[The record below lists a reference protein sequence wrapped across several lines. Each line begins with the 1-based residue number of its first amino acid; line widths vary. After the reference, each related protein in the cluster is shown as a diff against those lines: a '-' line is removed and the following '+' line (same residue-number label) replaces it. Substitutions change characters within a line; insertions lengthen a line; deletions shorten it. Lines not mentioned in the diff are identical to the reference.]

1 MALLPRSTL
10 AALSILLLAACS
22 VSATALTAMLGANER
37 SCYYADVDGLGEK
50 VGKSCFYFA
59 VQSGG
64 NFEIDYIVMD
74 PDDKVILE
82 GVAEKQGDYIF
93 TANKLGEYSFCF
105 ENEAYTQDKLLD
117 FDIMVE
123 SEPRRILSGQQP
135 PLKEHTSALEESTY
149 KISGVLNSIARTQK
163 YFHTRHHR
171 NFSTVK
177 STQGR
182 ILWLTIL
189 ECIIV
194 VGMAAA
200 QVWVLKT
207 FFSRG
212 SRRYK
217 V

>member
-1 MALLPRSTL
+1 MLLATL
-10 AALSILLLAACS
+10 AIACMVATS
-22 VSATALTAMLGANER
+22 ASATALTAMLAANEP
-37 SCYYADVDGLGEK
+37 SCYYVDVDGLGEK
-50 VGKSCFYFA
+50 VGFYFA

-64 NFEIDYIVMD
+64 NFEIDYVVMD
-74 PDDKVILE
+74 PDDRVILE
-82 GVAEKQGDYIF
+82 GVSEKQGDFIF
-93 TANKLGEYSFCF
+93 TANKIGEYSFCF
-105 ENEAYTQDKLLD
+105 ENGAYTQDKLLD

-149 KISGVLNSIARTQK
+149 KIKGILNSITRTQK

-171 NFSTVK
+171 NYSTVL
-177 STQGR
+177 STQSR
-182 ILWLTIL
+182 ILWFTIA
-189 ECIIV
+189 ECILIV
-194 VGMAAA
+194 AMSLM
-200 QVWVLKT
+200 QVWILKT

>member
-1 MALLPRSTL
+1 MPLSRPPIL
-10 AALSILLLAACS
+10 AAIAIGLLAAAH
-22 VSATALTAMLGANER
+22 VSATALTAMLAANDR

-50 VGKSCFYFA
+50 VGFYFA

-64 NFEIDYIVMD
+64 NFEIDYVVLD
-74 PDDKVILE
+74 PDDRVILE
-82 GVAEKQGDYIF
+82 GQGEKQGDYIF

-123 SEPRRILSGQQP
+123 SEPRRILPGQQP

-149 KISGVLNSIARTQK
+149 KISGILNSITRTQK

-171 NFSTVK
+171 NYSTVL
-177 STQGR
+177 STQSR
-182 ILWLTIL
+182 ILWFTIL
-189 ECIIV
+189 ECIIIV
-194 VGMAAA
+194 AMSLL
-200 QVWVLKT
+200 QVWILKT

-212 SRRYK
+212 GRRYK

>member
-50 VGKSCFYFA
+50 VGFYFA

>member
-1 MALLPRSTL
+1 MPFLSRPPIISTIAICLLG
-10 AALSILLLAACS
+10 AVH
-22 VSATALTAMLGANER
+22 VSATALTAMLAANDR

-50 VGKSCFYFA
+50 VGFYFA

-64 NFEIDYIVMD
+64 NFEIDYVVLD
-74 PDDKVILE
+74 PDDRVILE
-82 GVAEKQGDYIF
+82 GQGEKQGDYIF

-123 SEPRRILSGQQP
+123 SEPRRILPGQQP

-149 KISGVLNSIARTQK
+149 KISGILNSIARTQK

-171 NFSTVK
+171 NYSTVL
-177 STQGR
+177 STQSR
-182 ILWLTIL
+182 ILWFTIL
-189 ECIIV
+189 ECIIIV
-194 VGMAAA
+194 AMSLL
-200 QVWVLKT
+200 QVWILKT

-212 SRRYK
+212 GRRYK